1 MISYLRPMRT
11 VLNSRVLRAGIL
23 IGLSALVLGCQ
34 SQKTTLLPP
43 VTPFSGDY
51 PVLKLRQMWAICSQ
65 TWKQKS
71 PFIHPYVVSRMCDCF
86 VDKMR
91 STYLFE
97 EVDKLSDNE
106 SRAMG
111 QLLIEA
117 CNPKQGAIAI

>member
-1 MISYLRPMRT
+1 MISYLKLMRT
-11 VLNSRVLRAGIL
+11 VLSSRILRVGIL

-34 SQKTTLLPP
+34 SKKTTPLPI
-43 VTPFSGDY
+43 TPYSGDY
-51 PVLKLRQMWAICSQ
+51 PVLKLRQMWAICSH

-71 PFIHPYVVSRMCDCF
+71 PFTHPYVVSRMCDCY

-91 STYLFE
+91 STYLLE

-117 CNPKQGAIAI
+117 CNPKQEAIAI

>member
-34 SQKTTLLPP
+34 SKKTTPLPI
-43 VTPFSGDY
+43 TPYSGDY
-51 PVLKLRQMWAICSQ
+51 PVLKLRQMWAVCAQ

-71 PFIHPYVVSRMCDCF
+71 PFTHPYVVSRMCDCY

-91 STYLFE
+91 ATYLLE
-97 EVDKLSDNE
+97 EIEKLSDNE
-106 SRAMG
+106 SKAMG
-111 QLLIEA
+111 QILIEA
-117 CNPKQGAIAI
+117 CNPKQEPIAI

>member
-1 MISYLRPMRT
+1 MISYLKPMRI

-34 SQKTTLLPP
+34 PKKTTPLPI
-43 VTPFSGDY
+43 TPYSGDY
-51 PVLKLRQMWAICSQ
+51 PVLKLRQMWAICSH

-71 PFIHPYVVSRMCDCF
+71 PFTHPYVVSRMCDCY

-91 STYLFE
+91 STYLLE
-97 EVDKLSDNE
+97 EVDKLSDSE

>member
-1 MISYLRPMRT
+1 MRT
-11 VLNSRVLRAGIL
+11 ILVSRVLRTGIL

-34 SQKTTLLPP
+34 PKKTTPLPI
-43 VTPFSGDY
+43 TPYSGDY
-51 PVLKLRQMWAICSQ
+51 PVLKLRQMWAVCAQ

-71 PFIHPYVVSRMCDCF
+71 PFTHPYVVSRMCDCY

-91 STYLFE
+91 ATYLLE
-97 EVDKLSDNE
+97 EVDKLSDSE

>member
-1 MISYLRPMRT
+1 MISYLKLMRT
-11 VLNSRVLRAGIL
+11 VLNSRVLRTGIL

-34 SQKTTLLPP
+34 SKKTTPLPI
-43 VTPFSGDY
+43 TPYSGDY
-51 PVLKLRQMWAICSQ
+51 PVLKLRQMWAICSH

-71 PFIHPYVVSRMCDCF
+71 PFTHPYVVSRMCDCY

-91 STYLFE
+91 STYLLE
-97 EVDKLSDNE
+97 EVDKLSE
-106 SRAMG
+106 SEGRAMG

>member
-1 MISYLRPMRT
+1 MISCLKLMRT

-34 SQKTTLLPP
+34 SKKTTPLPI
-43 VTPFSGDY
+43 TPYSGDY
-51 PVLKLRQMWAICSQ
+51 PVLKLRQMWAICSH

-71 PFIHPYVVSRMCDCF
+71 PFTHPYVVSRMCDCY

-91 STYLFE
+91 STYLLE
-97 EVDKLSDNE
+97 EVDKLSE
-106 SRAMG
+106 SEGRAMG